1 MTWAFHKLKIFPPK
15 KNTGAYTVHAP
26 IFVFFLVFFVSYS
39 VGHICSNVL
48 HFPAKKIRKNTA
60 PKIHMR
66 QFFFFVIRYTTHC

>member
-1 MTWAFHKLKIFPPK
+1 MGFSQVKNFPAKKKIQALILCMLQFL
-15 KNTGAYTVHAP
+15 
-26 IFVFFLVFFVSYS
+26 FFFLVFFVSYS

>member
-1 MTWAFHKLKIFPPK
+1 MGFSQVKNFPAKK

-60 PKIHMR
+60 PKIHMC
-66 QFFFFVIRYTTHC
+66 QFFFFCY